1 VFRSKRSTEIAAR
14 PKHRQRREQFLGR
27 PKVALGCGAALIG
40 LIVLVGLII
49 PSGPLRIDQRWS
61 EWMSDISSTALHHLA
76 LVFNYLGRGL
86 GRALSL
92 AAIGL
97 VLLLARRWSA
107 LLAFAATE
115 ALTPLAVNLLKHL
128 VDRPRPPRALL
139 HANGSSF
146 PSGHAAYAG
155 ATTVALV
162 LLFTVPGRRL
172 LFWLLAALGT
182 AGMAWSRTYLQVHWL
197 SDAVSGALLGAGVA
211 LVCYASTQLV
221 RPGLNPPDGD
231 EPPSRQAQSSLE
243 HSPERSRR

>member
-1 VFRSKRSTEIAAR
+1 
-14 PKHRQRREQFLGR
+14 
-27 PKVALGCGAALIG
+27 
-40 LIVLVGLII
+40 LIVLVILVGLII
-49 PSGPLRIDQRWS
+49 PTGPLGIDKRWA
-61 EWMSDISSTALHHLA
+61 EWMSESSSGALHHLA

-97 VLLLARRWSA
+97 VLLLARRWRA
-107 LLAFAATE
+107 LLAFAAAE

-128 VDRPRPPRALL
+128 VDRPRPPNAML

-172 LFWLLAALGT
+172 VFWLLAALVT
-182 AGMAWSRTYLQVHWL
+182 AGMCWSRAYLQVHWL
-197 SDAVSGALLGAGVA
+197 SDAVSGAVLGIGVA
-211 LVCYASTQLV
+211 FVCFATAQLV
-221 RPGLNPPDGD
+221 RLH
-231 EPPSRQAQSSLE
+231 R
-243 HSPERSRR
+243 H